1 MPRTIRTASDE
12 AHQRA
17 VTFEIKDVAGYLQEA
32 LGQKL
37 VAYMAG
43 VNDPKRVGRWALGA
57 QSPRS
62 EAERRLRAAFQ
73 VFHLLLSEESPHVI
87 RAWFIGMNPQLDDE
101 SPAEVIREGRVKDAL
116 TAAKTFVS
124 GG

>member
-1 MPRTIRTASDE
+1 M
-12 AHQRA
+12 
-17 VTFEIKDVAGYLQEA
+17 
-32 LGQKL
+32 
-37 VAYMAG
+37 
-43 VNDPKRVGRWALGA
+43 
-57 QSPRS
+57 
-62 EAERRLRAAFQ
+62 
-73 VFHLLLSEESPHVI
+73 I